1 MLQKTDI
8 VKPFD
13 PSQIDVDIAVI
24 NMGYLLE
31 QLSYG
36 RIDLMPDFQRSGD
49 LWKPY
54 QKSRLIESILL
65 GLPLPSFY
73 FSEYYDEEAGQSKYQ
88 VIDGQQRLSALVEFV
103 FDQSLRLTGLQ
114 FLKQYEG
121 RTWDE
126 LGKVEQMNFKSLKIT
141 INTLRKSTPA
151 NVKYVIFQRVNT
163 AGIPLTPQE
172 MRWALNQGRATRLLT
187 IMAANHNFRAATCYS
202 VSPKRMDDLD
212 YANRF
217 LAFYLCY
224 EQYSEYTNLDDFL
237 NASLEKVNEMDQ
249 FQIDVI
255 ADAFSESMRTCVAIF
270 GNDAFRKRYREGDRR
285 RQLSKAVFDTISVNI
300 AKLNTQ
306 EKQVLVDRKDEV
318 KQKLMELFWDPK
330 FGQSVSTGTGNVFAV
345 STRFDMV
352 KQMIN
357 DILNHA

>member
-13 PSQIDVDIAVI
+13 PSQIDVDISVI
-24 NMGYLLE
+24 NMGYLLD

-73 FSEYYDEEAGQSKYQ
+73 FSEYYDEEEGQSKYQ
-88 VIDGQQRLSALVEFV
+88 VIDGQQRLTALVEFV
-103 FDQSLRLTGLQ
+103 YEQSFRLTELQ

-126 LGKVEQMNFKSLKIT
+126 LGRVEQMNFKSLKIT
-141 INTLRKSTPA
+141 INTLRKGTPP

-172 MRWALNQGRATRLLT
+172 MRWALNQGKATQLLM
-187 IMAANHNFRAATCYS
+187 IMATNLNFRAATCYS

-224 EQYSEYTNLDDFL
+224 EHYSEYTNLDDFL
-237 NASLEKVNEMDQ
+237 NASLEIVNEMDKSK
-249 FQIDVI
+249 IDDI
-255 ADAFSESMRTCVAIF
+255 AEAFSESMRTCVAIF
-270 GNDAFRKRYREGDRR
+270 GNDAFRKRYRVEDRR

-300 AKLNTQ
+300 AKLSDQ
-306 EKQVLVDRKDEV
+306 EKQELVDRKDEM
-318 KQKLMELFWDPK
+318 KRKLMELFWNSK
-330 FGQSVSTGTGNVFAV
+330 FGSSVSTGTSNAFAV

-352 KQMIN
+352 KQLIN
-357 DILNHA
+357 DILTHA